1 MNIGI
6 RLSISLPFVFEKHY
20 LLISGLDR
28 MYSIDVL
35 TIYLAAKCYIR
46 LRCAHNVLCGT
57 LVRSRCVASSESDHL
72 LIWHDSHPSNDLDQ
86 RAECWD
92 KRCAVMKQIK
102 VILLSGLG
110 ELVRQTDGVLRHI
123 LTTYI
128 VCEDNRNTTYLPRME
143 RGKDDERII

>member
-1 MNIGI
+1 MLHQIKMRSQCFCAEHWSGHA
-6 RLSISLPFVFEKHY
+6 VF
-20 LLISGLDR
+20 
-28 MYSIDVL
+28 
-35 TIYLAAKCYIR
+35 
-46 LRCAHNVLCGT
+46 
-57 LVRSRCVASSESDHL
+57 ASSESDHL

-86 RAECWD
+86 WPECWD

-102 VILLSGLG
+102 VILSFGLG